1 MRAAGEGRKS
11 KFETT
16 RLVGIGL
23 MLSGILAFTFAVL
36 GTSGAGATGAAK
48 PAHNVIP
55 TCQHTAAAGSPV
67 AEVIQ
72 AGYNTGCNDTTT
84 TTKPCTTTTTTTGPC
99 SCTTTTTTEVD
110 TTTTAAPTTT
120 TSMGSTTSSTSAST
134 TTSSTT
140 SSTTTSTTIGPLTVT
155 TDTSPVSQFNV
166 TTTTGGKAIVVEG
179 TTAVLAPPQIAV
191 SPSSGVLPFT
201 GSNTAPL
208 VGLGIV
214 LVGAGFGLSRRKRNL
229 SD

>member
-23 MLSGILAFTFAVL
+23 MLSGVLAFTFAVL

-55 TCQHTAAAGSPV
+55 TCQNTAAAGSPV
-67 AEVIQ
+67 AQVIQ
-72 AGYNTGCNDTTT
+72 AGYNTGCNDNSTT
-84 TTKPCTTTTTTTGPC
+84 TTKPCNTTTTTKAPC
-99 SCTTTTTTEVD
+99 TCSTTTTTEVD
-110 TTTTAAPTTT
+110 TTT
-120 TSMGSTTSSTSAST
+120 S
-134 TTSSTT
+134 SSTT
-140 SSTTTSTTIGPLTVT
+140 SSTTTSSTSSTTTSSTTTSTTGVDTSTST
-155 TDTSPVSQFNV
+155 TDTLPSGIV
-166 TTTTGGKAIVVEG
+166 TATTGRKTIVVEG
-179 TTAVLAPPQIAV
+179 TTAVLAPPQIGV

-214 LVGAGFGLSRRKRNL
+214 LVGAGFGLSRKKRNL
-229 SD
+229 TD